1 MVDTLNLRSL
11 GNLALLD
18 LHKVA
23 FLCSRNYPQSAAEKS
38 RRWADEQREN
48 GVCVIS
54 GYHSPIER
62 EVLGRLLSGSQPVVI
77 ALAKGLLNLDPEW
90 GAHVEAG
97 RLLIITR
104 YADSVSHACEQKCFQ
119 RNRMM
124 IGLAQEVVI
133 AHAAPGGKL
142 ETLCREC
149 GEEKVVR
156 L

>member
-1 MVDTLNLRSL
+1 LNLHSL

-23 FLCSRNYPQSAAEKS
+23 FLCSRNYPHSAAEKS
-38 RRWADEQREN
+38 HRWADEQREN

-54 GYHSPIER
+54 GYHSPIEK
-62 EVLGRLLSGSQPVVI
+62 EVLGRLLLGTQPVVI
-77 ALAKGLLNLDPEW
+77 ALAKGLSKLDPDL
-90 GAHVEAG
+90 GMHVEAG

-104 YADSVSHACEQKCFQ
+104 YAESVSHACEQKCYQ

-124 IGLAQEVVI
+124 IELAQEVVI
-133 AHAAPGGKL
+133 AHAAPGGNL
-142 ETLCREC
+142 EALCREC
-149 GEEKVVR
+149 GEEKIVR

>member
-1 MVDTLNLRSL
+1 MNLHTI
-11 GNLALLD
+11 GNMRLLE

-23 FLCSRNYPQSAAEKS
+23 FLCSRNYPQCVAEKA
-38 RRWADEQREN
+38 RRWADEQREI
-48 GVCVIS
+48 GACVIS
-54 GYHSPIER
+54 GYHSPIEK
-62 EVLGRLLSGSQPVVI
+62 EVLGILLQGTQPVVI
-77 ALAKGLLNLDPEW
+77 ALAKGLLKLDPEW

-104 YADSVSHACEQKCFQ
+104 YADSVSHACEEKCFQ

-124 IGLAQEVVI
+124 VELAQEVVI

-149 GEEKVVR
+149 GEGKIVR